1 MTRTQLRLAFTFLLP
16 LAALGILV
24 VFLLN
29 RSHTLVG
36 SPVSP
41 VEKLT
46 ITRALF
52 RPQAIEVRVL
62 NNGPIPATVAQVMVN
77 DALWEFSAAPS
88 ATLPRLGQTVITI
101 PYPWVNGEPH
111 NIGIITATGLK
122 FQKQVEVAALAPSP
136 SLRAFGFF
144 ALLGTYVGV
153 IPVLLG
159 LLWFPFLNRLGEHWF
174 DFFMSLT
181 AGLLIFLGLDALKE
195 AFEVSGRLPDL
206 FKGVAIIAAGTAG
219 SFLLLIAV
227 SQKLSKRL
235 TGRSAGFL
243 LAYMI
248 AIGVGLHNLGEG
260 LAIGAAYVLGEVA
273 LGAFLVIGF
282 TIHNTTEGLA
292 IVAPL
297 TQSKPP
303 LRHFLW
309 LGLIAGAP
317 TILGTW
323 IGGFT
328 YSDPASVLFL
338 SIGAGAIFQVVRE
351 VIRYR
356 ARGTPLLQALGT
368 PANFSGLLC
377 GFLIMYVTSL
387 FVAA

>member
-1 MTRTQLRLAFTFLLP
+1 MSTKLRLALTFLLP
-16 LAALGILV
+16 LVALGILV
-24 VFLLN
+24 AFLLT
-29 RSHTLVG
+29 RGHTLLG
-36 SPVSP
+36 SPVPP

-52 RPQAIEVRVL
+52 RPQVIEVRVL
-62 NNGPIPATVAQVMVN
+62 NNGPIPASVAQVTVN
-77 DALWEFSAAPS
+77 EALWDFSITPNP
-88 ATLPRLGQTVITI
+88 TMPRLGQAVISI
-101 PYPWVNGEPH
+101 PYPWVAGEPH
-111 NIGIITATGLK
+111 NIAIITATGLK
-122 FQKQVEVAALAPSP
+122 FQKQVEIAAPAPSP
-136 SLRAFGFF
+136 SPGAFGLF
-144 ALLGTYVGV
+144 ALLGVYVGV
-153 IPVLLG
+153 IPVFLG
-159 LLWFPFLNRLGEHWF
+159 LLWFPFLKRLGDQWL

-195 AFEVSGRLPDL
+195 AFEVSGRIPDL
-206 FKGVAIIAAGTAG
+206 FQGVAIIAAGTAG
-219 SFLLLIAV
+219 SFLLLIAI

-235 TGRSAGFL
+235 PSGSAGFL

-248 AIGVGLHNLGEG
+248 SIGIGLHNLGEG

-292 IVAPL
+292 IVSPL
-297 TQSKPP
+297 AQSKPP

-317 TILGTW
+317 TILGSW

-356 ARGTPLLQALGT
+356 ARGAPVLQALGT
-368 PANFSGLLC
+368 PVNFSGLLC
-377 GFLIMYVTSL
+377 GFLLMYVTSL